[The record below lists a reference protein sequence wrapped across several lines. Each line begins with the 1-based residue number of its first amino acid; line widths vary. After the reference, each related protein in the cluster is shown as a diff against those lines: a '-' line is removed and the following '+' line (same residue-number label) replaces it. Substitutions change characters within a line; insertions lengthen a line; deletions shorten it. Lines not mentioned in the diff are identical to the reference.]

1 MEALL
6 LPSSY
11 ILLLFFFTSV
21 DLFSVKIDDETDHYF
36 LYLPVVLLNIISAI
50 YYCKL
55 QRNVERKVRE
65 GFTVR
70 KECGHIHSGVGRDKK
85 NRQISTFFLKVCKM
99 VQFAQ

>member
-1 MEALL
+1 MYFTHAVILIPQAIVEALL

-65 GFTVR
+65 GQQ
-70 KECGHIHSGVGRDKK
+70 EK
-85 NRQISTFFLKVCKM
+85 NVDISTRDLGGMQKCI
-99 VQFAQ
+99 Q

>member
-55 QRNVERKVRE
+55 QRNVERKVKE
-65 GFTVR
+65 GFT
-70 KECGHIHSGVGRDKK
+70 GRM
-85 NRQISTFFLKVCKM
+85 NVVISTRG
-99 VQFAQ
+99 

>member
-55 QRNVERKVRE
+55 QRNVERKVRGGQQE
-65 GFTVR
+65 
-70 KECGHIHSGVGRDKK
+70 K
-85 NRQISTFFLKVCKM
+85 NVDISTRE
-99 VQFAQ
+99 